1 MKQMQNIRNKKNIG
15 HMVWDKHAITSLLL
29 NVNRVIKFDSD
40 DKLALNKMVE
50 IPIIAIVVTA
60 VLLKIT
66 NLICKFF
73 DILL

>member
-1 MKQMQNIRNKKNIG
+1 
-15 HMVWDKHAITSLLL
+15 MVWDKHAITSLLL
-29 NVNRVIKFDSD
+29 NVNKVIKFDSD